1 MIKVE
6 VVVSV
11 AKDVYCKDCPALFG
25 GGESV
30 EAAVDELQDT
40 LRMTRDEIGKESA
53 RFYPEWLS
61 QVTFC

>member
-1 MIKVE
+1 MIK
-6 VVVSV
+6 
-11 AKDVYCKDCPALFG
+11 
-25 GGESV
+25 
-30 EAAVDELQDT
+30 VDELQDT